1 MAANPE
7 TPHAPPLAPARAPDW
22 LSFGIAAFALL
33 IIAGLWF
40 ANHYLIAQART
51 QRIAEAKRIN
61 ANLARTFEE
70 HAVGTFD
77 YIEDTLLQL
86 KRLYEARG
94 TSLDVPRAFRE
105 MSINP
110 AIIVNAVITDAA
122 GMVVLGSHGAPRVSL
137 ADREHVRI
145 HFNENTSRI
154 FIGKPVRGRVNKQ
167 WSIVMSVRANHP
179 DGTLAGVI
187 AIAVD
192 PFYFSNFFKDLD
204 LGTQGTVAF
213 VGLDG
218 IVRARL
224 GGNFIGTNISM
235 SELLRQAQLA
245 PIGAFVSVSTTDNIP
260 RVYAYRLIRDT
271 LLIVSVG
278 TSVTEVLADTEE
290 LARAYGLAAWLVT
303 ALIIA
308 FSAALI
314 VFGRRHQ
321 RDAVIARS
329 EIMLT
334 GINRQLRRKAG
345 ELAEANRELE
355 AFSYSVSHDLRA
367 PLRHIIGYG
376 SLLVD
381 DNLAQLDAEGRN
393 HVARIIAAG
402 NRMNGIIEDLLRLSR
417 LSRQAITPA
426 PVDLGMIAC
435 EVRDD
440 LLRSDPARMVVFDIA
455 PGLVL
460 HADPGLMRTVM
471 ENLLENA
478 WKYSA
483 RVPHARI
490 EVGSASGQSE
500 TVFHVRDNGAGFDM
514 AYGAKLFTPFQ
525 RMHSAADFPGTGI
538 GLATVRRI
546 ILRHF
551 GRIWVESAVGLGT
564 TVFFTVGNTDRS
576 AASTRATRSGGRSAR
591 PRA

>member
-1 MAANPE
+1 LASTSE
-7 TPHAPPLAPARAPDW
+7 SQHAPPLAPPAELDW
-22 LSFGIAAFALL
+22 LSFGIAVFSIL
-33 IIAGLWF
+33 IIAALWF
-40 ANHYLIAQART
+40 ANHYLIEQARE

-77 YIEDTLLQL
+77 YIEDSLLQL
-86 KRLYEARG
+86 KRLYETKG
-94 TSLDVPRAFRE
+94 VGLDLPHAFRE

-110 AIIVNAVITDAA
+110 AIIVNAVITDAT
-122 GMVVLGSHGAPRVSL
+122 GMVVLGSHGAPHVSL
-137 ADREHVRI
+137 ADREHVKV
-145 HFNENTSRI
+145 HFKENTNHI

-204 LGTQGTVAF
+204 LGTQGAVAF

-224 GGNFIGTNISM
+224 GGNFIGTNMSM
-235 SELLRQAQLA
+235 TELLRQARLA
-245 PIGAFVSVSTTDNIP
+245 PHGAFVSVSATDNVP
-260 RVYAYRLIRDT
+260 RIYAYRLIRDT

-278 TSVTEVLADTEE
+278 TSINEVLADTET
-290 LARAYGLAAWLVT
+290 LAHAYGTAAWIVT
-303 ALIIA
+303 AIIIA
-308 FSAALI
+308 FAAALI
-314 VFGRRHQ
+314 AFGRRHQ
-321 RDAVIARS
+321 RDAIIARS

-334 GINRQLRRKAG
+334 GINRQLRRKAS
-345 ELAEANRELE
+345 ELTEANRELE

-381 DNLAQLDAEGRN
+381 DNLAQLDQEGRN
-393 HVARIIAAG
+393 HLARIIAAG
-402 NRMNGIIEDLLRLSR
+402 TRMNGIIDDLLRLAQ
-417 LSRQAITPA
+417 LSRHPITLA
-426 PVDLGMIAC
+426 PVNLSTIAS

-440 LLRSDPARMVVFDIA
+440 LLQSEPARPVTFDIA
-455 PGLVL
+455 PGLII
-460 HADPGLMRTVM
+460 HADAGLMRTVM
-471 ENLLENA
+471 ENLMENA

-483 RVPHARI
+483 RVPIARI
-490 EVGSASGQSE
+490 EVGSETNGRE

-514 AYGAKLFTPFQ
+514 AYAENLFKPFQ
-525 RMHSAADFPGTGI
+525 RMHSATDFPGTGI

-546 ILRHF
+546 IMRHF
-551 GRIWVESAVGLGT
+551 GRIWVESAVGVGT
-564 TVFFTVGNTDRS
+564 TVFFAIGDTSRNGAEVRTMQPGAQPPRP
-576 AASTRATRSGGRSAR
+576 AA
-591 PRA
+591 

>member
-1 MAANPE
+1 MAPTSE
-7 TPHAPPLAPARAPDW
+7 TQHAPPLAPPLALDW
-22 LSFGIAAFALL
+22 LSFGIAAFSLL

-40 ANHYLIAQART
+40 ANHYLIEQARE

-77 YIEDTLLQL
+77 YIEESLLQL
-86 KRLYEARG
+86 KRLYEAQG
-94 TSLDVPRAFRE
+94 AGLDVPRAFRE

-122 GMVVLGSHGAPRVSL
+122 GMVVLGSHGAPHVSL
-137 ADREHVRI
+137 ADREHVKV
-145 HFNENTSRI
+145 HFKENTSHI

-192 PFYFSNFFKDLD
+192 PYYFSNFFKDLD

-224 GGNFIGTNISM
+224 GGNFIGTNMSM
-235 SELLRQAQLA
+235 TELLRQARLA
-245 PIGAFVSVSTTDNIP
+245 PQGAFVSVSATDNVP
-260 RVYAYRLIRDT
+260 RIYAYRLIRDT

-278 TSVTEVLADTEE
+278 TSVSEVLADTET
-290 LARAYGLAAWLVT
+290 LAHAYTTAAWIVT
-303 ALIIA
+303 AIIMA

-314 VFGRRHQ
+314 AFGRRHQ

-345 ELAEANRELE
+345 ELTEANRELE

-376 SLLVD
+376 GLLVE
-381 DNLAQLDAEGRN
+381 DNLAQLDPEGRK
-393 HVARIIAAG
+393 HLARVIAACT
-402 NRMNGIIEDLLRLSR
+402 RMNGIIDDLLRLAR
-417 LSRQAITPA
+417 LSRQPILPA
-426 PVDLGMIAC
+426 PVDLSTIAC

-440 LLRSDPARMVVFDIA
+440 LLQSDPVRPVTFDIA
-455 PGLVL
+455 PGLVI
-460 HADPGLMRTVM
+460 HADAGLMRTVM

-483 RVPHARI
+483 REPHAHI
-490 EVGSASGQSE
+490 AVGSKTSGRE

-514 AYGAKLFTPFQ
+514 AYAENLFKPFQ

-546 ILRHF
+546 IVRHF
-551 GRIWVESAVGLGT
+551 GRIWVESTVGLGT
-564 TVFFTVGNTDRS
+564 TVFFTIGDTSRTSAEVNTMRRGARS
-576 AASTRATRSGGRSAR
+576 SR
-591 PRA
+591 PPP

>member
-1 MAANPE
+1 
-7 TPHAPPLAPARAPDW
+7 
-22 LSFGIAAFALL
+22 
-33 IIAGLWF
+33 
-40 ANHYLIAQART
+40 
-51 QRIAEAKRIN
+51 
-61 ANLARTFEE
+61 
-70 HAVGTFD
+70 
-77 YIEDTLLQL
+77 
-86 KRLYEARG
+86 
-94 TSLDVPRAFRE
+94 

-110 AIIVNAVITDAA
+110 SIIVNAVITDAA
-122 GMVVLGSHGAPRVSL
+122 GMVVLGSHGAPHVSL
-137 ADREHVRI
+137 ADREHVKV
-145 HFNENTSRI
+145 HFKENSSRI

-167 WSIVMSVRANHP
+167 WSIVMSMRANHP

-235 SELLRQAQLA
+235 TELLRQARLS
-245 PIGAFVSVSTTDNIP
+245 PHGAFVSVSATDSVP
-260 RVYAYRLIRDT
+260 RIYAYRLIRDT
-271 LLIVSVG
+271 LLIVSLG
-278 TSVTEVLADTEE
+278 TSVSEVLADTET
-290 LARAYGLAAWLVT
+290 LSQAYATVAWIVT
-303 ALIIA
+303 AIIIA
-308 FSAALI
+308 FAAALI
-314 VFGRRHQ
+314 AFGRRHQ

-345 ELAEANRELE
+345 ELTEANRELE

-381 DNLAQLDAEGRN
+381 DNLAQLDPEGRK
-393 HVARIIAAG
+393 HLARIITAG
-402 NRMNGIIEDLLRLSR
+402 NRMNGIIDDLLKLAR
-417 LSRQAITPA
+417 LSRQPITLA
-426 PVDLGMIAC
+426 PVDLSAIAC

-440 LLRSDPARMVVFDIA
+440 LLLSEPARPVTFDIA
-455 PGLVL
+455 PGLIV
-460 HADPGLMRTVM
+460 HADAGLMRTVV

-483 RVPHARI
+483 RAPHASI
-490 EVGSASGQSE
+490 AVGSEPAARE
-500 TVFHVRDNGAGFDM
+500 TVFHVRDNGVGFDM
-514 AYGAKLFTPFQ
+514 AFGDKLFTPFQ
-525 RMHSAADFPGTGI
+525 RMHSATDFPGNGI

-546 ILRHF
+546 IMRHF

-564 TVFFTVGNTDRS
+564 TVFFTVGDT
-576 AASTRATRSGGRSAR
+576 AR
-591 PRA
+591 NGAEVRTVQPGAQPSKAPA